1 MHGIRSGFSL
11 LISRCG
17 IIRAAN
23 IKPGSIGAAICVEK
37 VVERLS
43 LVALLFQPEL
53 IRRFAVSTRRSL
65 RSLWTLCTVSSLSA
79 SLSGISFFALLA
91 FGDAE
96 CKVEHFCCVLTGS
109 CYSDSRILS
118 GL

>member
-1 MHGIRSGFSL
+1 MRSDSVRSL
-11 LISRCG
+11 CSVC
-17 IIRAAN
+17 
-23 IKPGSIGAAICVEK
+23 SSV
-37 VVERLS
+37 S
-43 LVALLFQPEL
+43 LVAFRQHKIECLV
-53 IRRFAVSTRRSL
+53 RRITCNVSLGSAAGSYGAYGKRICRSCY
-65 RSLWTLCTVSSLSA
+65 TLCTVSSLRT